1 MSYTIIQYHMLY
13 NIYDV
18 NLVPNNN
25 CNRFPC
31 QNRIADVCEML
42 QRERRSSPFG
52 RTWCDVLMCVS
63 MYYYV
68 CMFVCSDDFFFFFCV
83 HCALCSV
90 LPMFA
95 VSMSIESA
103 CGVCGFLLQTQNIHA
118 AIQSI
123 LAVAQPSIQP
133 HQSHN
138 GTLLPILHVTT
149 LKSNKMC
156 IQNSTRI
163 VYNLVHISHI
173 FHTHKAGAK

>member
-1 MSYTIIQYHMLY
+1 MSIWCPITIAIVSRAKIELPMC
-13 NIYDV
+13 V
-18 NLVPNNN
+18 K
-25 CNRFPC
+25 CC
-31 QNRIADVCEML
+31 S
-42 QRERRSSPFG
+42 ER
-52 RTWCDVLMCVS
+52 DVLAHSVEPDVMCWCVFL
-63 MYYYV
+63 YIITYV
-68 CMFVCSDDFFFFFCV
+68 CLYARMIFFCV
-83 HCALCSV
+83 HRALCSV